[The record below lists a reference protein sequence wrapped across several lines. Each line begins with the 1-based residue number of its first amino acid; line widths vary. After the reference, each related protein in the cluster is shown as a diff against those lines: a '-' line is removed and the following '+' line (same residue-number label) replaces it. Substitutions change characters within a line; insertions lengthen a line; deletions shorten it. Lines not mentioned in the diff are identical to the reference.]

1 MMAARQHTS
10 TSTRKVDDP
19 ELKDTEPTIKL
30 LDSLATL
37 QDFAQTASKHRFK
50 LGTHTHYG
58 PKTHDALVEV
68 RRNFLE
74 LRANYPKERHAAIA
88 AQLDALEMP
97 LAQVER
103 GLELDARELAK
114 IIREVSYRVGADLRA
129 AIQAVGARGAA
140 DETPFITP

>member
-68 RRNFLE
+68 LLQKAVDVSRIQRASKTTIHQFVIDGFNSSFQPIFSANIICFWSTRKRLSRRQ
-74 LRANYPKERHAAIA
+74 P
-88 AQLDALEMP
+88 
-97 LAQVER
+97 
-103 GLELDARELAK
+103 
-114 IIREVSYRVGADLRA
+114 S
-129 AIQAVGARGAA
+129 
-140 DETPFITP
+140 